1 MANTSELEK
10 GLNEL
15 KRLTGITLAV
25 TAEDSDQEQM
35 ALEQIRCLCLAYRE
49 KYNKND
55 FLMGLMTGGI
65 PSYDVQQRAARLH
78 IAPEEE
84 RILFLIEMKEP
95 DEIVAEILK
104 NLFPSQTKA
113 YIIPVSKERL
123 AVLYPFHETKD
134 SKDSADEHARHL
146 AHAIVDTLNA
156 EALAHVQVSF
166 SQMIP
171 SLLELSGAFRETSL
185 ALKVGKLFYP
195 EQTVFPYNELG
206 IGRLIYQLPVSL
218 CESFLQEVFLDK
230 IPDKLDDETLLTINR
245 FLQNN
250 LNIAETSRQL
260 HMHRN
265 TLIYRLEQ
273 IEKRTGLDLRQF
285 EDAMTFKIATMV
297 MNYLHAE
304 KEKMTNSTKHIDC

>member
-25 TAEDSDQEQM
+25 TAEDSEQKQM

-113 YIIPVSKERL
+113 YIVPVSKERL

-134 SKDSADEHARHL
+134 SKDSANEHARHL

-171 SLLELSGAFRETSL
+171 SLWNYPG
-185 ALKVGKLFYP
+185 LFVK
-195 EQTVFPYNELG
+195 QV
-206 IGRLIYQLPVSL
+206 
-218 CESFLQEVFLDK
+218 
-230 IPDKLDDETLLTINR
+230 
-245 FLQNN
+245 
-250 LNIAETSRQL
+250 L
-260 HMHRN
+260 H
-265 TLIYRLEQ
+265 
-273 IEKRTGLDLRQF
+273 
-285 EDAMTFKIATMV
+285 
-297 MNYLHAE
+297 
-304 KEKMTNSTKHIDC
+304 